1 MIMDLLKALKINE
14 TIKNLLFKYLVHNNV
29 FEAWIDDN
37 EFDFSLTDIDIVGY
51 SYEGSEIK
59 VAVIYEDKCSD
70 TGYGIEVFSI
80 DFDKFSTYLEKF
92 ETKIEEFIK

>member
-1 MIMDLLKALKINE
+1 MDLLKAFKINE

-37 EFDFSLTDIDIVGY
+37 EFDFSLADLDIVGY
-51 SYEGSEIK
+51 SYENGTITAS
-59 VAVIYEDKCSD
+59 VVYEDLCAD
-70 TGYGIEVFSI
+70 AGFGVEDFDI
-80 DFDKFSTYLEKF
+80 DFDKFSSYLEKF